1 MCPNEEVT
9 QNEWS
14 QLKAA
19 PADVSHRK
27 NIDCNSL
34 ECIDYF
40 KIQEF
45 IMGLSRNKESP
56 HFLPMEVGIVLF
68 LALKVDK

>member
-1 MCPNEEVT
+1 MCPNEKVA

-14 QLKAA
+14 QLKAS
-19 PADVSHRK
+19 PADLSHKK

-34 ECIDYF
+34 ECIDCF

-45 IMGLSRNKESP
+45 IMGLSKNKESP
-56 HFLPMEVGIVLF
+56 HFLPMEVGIVL
-68 LALKVDK
+68 VSYS